1 MPKVG
6 NQFGNFRGN
15 FPHISSLHFSYSS
28 GWSLLTCQPVVPKCS
43 VLETAFLCL
52 ATVSTV
58 RQYQAKNPQ
67 NSLDGNPQ
75 IGLLTT
81 VINNTPIVPQ
91 DSSEDVGL
99 MLSDNRQC
107 IMFALFMIWFASITV
122 NLGTTFLSGGLAANA
137 DDILLE
143 PSCPILLGP
152 YRHYALNFLWILTIV
167 FCLTLT
173 LYHLRKL
180 RR

>member
-1 MPKVG
+1 MC
-6 NQFGNFRGN
+6 F
-15 FPHISSLHFSYSS
+15 
-28 GWSLLTCQPVVPKCS
+28 
-43 VLETAFLCL
+43 
-52 ATVSTV
+52 
-58 RQYQAKNPQ
+58 
-67 NSLDGNPQ
+67 DGHPQ

-81 VINNTPIVPQ
+81 VINNTPIVPE
-91 DSSEDVGL
+91 DSSEDIGL

-143 PSCPILLGP
+143 PSCPIILGP

>member
-1 MPKVG
+1 MVSADLPASGAEVFSAG
-6 NQFGNFRGN
+6 DSLPLSG
-15 FPHISSLHFSYSS
+15 HSLHSKSI
-28 GWSLLTCQPVVPKCS
+28 P
-43 VLETAFLCL
+43 AFRICF
-52 ATVSTV
+52 
-58 RQYQAKNPQ
+58 
-67 NSLDGNPQ
+67 DGHPQ

-81 VINNTPIVPQ
+81 VINNTPIVPE

-143 PSCPILLGP
+143 PSCPIILGP